1 MLIRLASLHLFARKC
16 SLMRGDNKLTRQEK
30 VVQKFKDKAKIIHND
45 KYDYS
50 NVVFC
55 SQKTEVQIGCPIHGP
70 FYQRKDVH
78 LKGGGC
84 KKCLYENMPLKRTI
98 EEFVSEAA
106 ELHSNKYDY
115 SMVHTTKSTEKIS
128 IICHI
133 HGVFEQTVA
142 HHLVSRGCPECSLN
156 LQRLTHE
163 QFISKSTET
172 HSGKYDYSRVNLTKG
187 SKEKVEIICPEHGV
201 FTQPAGPHMH
211 GNGCKKCADLK
222 NALSY
227 RLTLDEFISRSV
239 EKHGDKYDYSMVN
252 YTTCE
257 DKVKIF
263 CKTHGEFSQRPTCHM
278 GGKGCVKCRNDNT
291 TYNFIQKYRDNRELG
306 NTAGLIYLLKITGNN
321 ESFLKLGITSNKS
334 GRFKHYRK
342 QFKAIGYSY
351 EILFESAMPN
361 YQTAML
367 ENEIFK
373 QMRREGNIY
382 KPVFDFSGKSECI
395 TVECFEQVKS
405 LILNHTKDK
414 YFD

>member
-1 MLIRLASLHLFARKC
+1 
-16 SLMRGDNKLTRQEK
+16 
-30 VVQKFKDKAKIIHND
+30 
-45 KYDYS
+45 
-50 NVVFC
+50 
-55 SQKTEVQIGCPIHGP
+55 
-70 FYQRKDVH
+70 
-78 LKGGGC
+78 
-84 KKCLYENMPLKRTI
+84 
-98 EEFVSEAA
+98 
-106 ELHSNKYDY
+106 
-115 SMVHTTKSTEKIS
+115 
-128 IICHI
+128 
-133 HGVFEQTVA
+133 
-142 HHLVSRGCPECSLN
+142 
-156 LQRLTHE
+156 
-163 QFISKSTET
+163 
-172 HSGKYDYSRVNLTKG
+172 
-187 SKEKVEIICPEHGV
+187 
-201 FTQPAGPHMH
+201 MH

-252 YTTCE
+252 YITCE

-263 CKTHGEFSQRPTCHM
+263 CKIHGEFSQRPTCHM

-306 NTAGLIYLLKITGNN
+306 NSAGLVYILKIIGND

-382 KPVFDFSGKSECI
+382 KPMFDFSGKSECMTI
-395 TVECFEQVKS
+395 ECFEPVKS